1 MNLGVENETTEF
13 KSSMSQLDKGI
24 IGLTAMLNRH
34 NHGTLYIGVDDN
46 GNVIGM
52 DVGAGTL
59 ETVRNRIRS
68 FVQPQI
74 VPEISRHETD
84 DGKSYIS
91 VHVTGFNIPYSCDGR
106 YYIRNVSSNE
116 SAGPDVV
123 AQLVMARGFDP
134 LKNQKSDLQE
144 LTFNTLFGIMVTRD
158 LHPRKDAGFYRS
170 HGMVDEHDMFN
181 LTAYLVSDQN
191 SIPMQVVRFNGTDRT
206 AVSSRT
212 DFGGQSL
219 IASAR
224 AILEHVSSYMLT
236 TVDLSSGERT
246 ESDLFDFDA
255 FREAWINACV
265 HNSWSALIPPS
276 VLVFFDRIEI
286 VSYGRIPFP
295 ISMDD
300 FFNGDSRPVNRS
312 LFELFTLVGLTE
324 QSGHGVPT
332 IVRSYGREAFHI
344 TDNGMIVTI
353 PFAFEPDFA
362 KTKRTI
368 DMDDLD
374 ENSRMI
380 LCYLDANPNAKLSDV
395 AEKTGISL
403 SSVKKIVSSLK
414 RDGFLRNDG
423 TNRNSRWVV
432 LRGCPGESVRLGS

>member
-1 MNLGVENETTEF
+1 MNLGDENETTEF
-13 KSSMSQLDKGI
+13 KASMSQLDKGI

-34 NHGTLYIGVDDN
+34 NHGTLYIGVDDD

-68 FVQPQI
+68 FVQPQV

-84 DGKSYIS
+84 DGRSYIS
-91 VHVTGFNIPYSCDGR
+91 VRVTGYNIPYSCDGR

-123 AQLVMARGFDP
+123 AQLVMARGIDP
-134 LKNQKSDLQE
+134 LKNQRSDLQE

-170 HGMVDEHDMFN
+170 HGMVDDHGMFN

-191 SIPMQVVRFNGTDRT
+191 CIPMQVVRFNGTDRT

-219 IASAR
+219 VASAR

-236 TVDLSSGERT
+236 EVDLSGGERT
-246 ESDLFDFDA
+246 ERNLFDFDA

-265 HNSWSALIPPS
+265 HNSWGALVPPS
-276 VLVFFDRIEI
+276 VLVFFDRMEI

-295 ISMDD
+295 FSMDD
-300 FFNGDSRPVNRS
+300 FYSGDSRPVNRS

-344 TDNGMIVTI
+344 TDNGVVVTI
-353 PFAFEPDFA
+353 PFSFEPDFA
-362 KTKRTI
+362 RTRKAV
-368 DMDDLD
+368 DDVSNLD
-374 ENSRMI
+374 EDSRKV
-380 LCYLDANPNAKLSDV
+380 LRYLDSNPDAKLSDV
-395 AEKTGISL
+395 AEATGIGL

-414 RDGFLRNDG
+414 SEGRLRNDG

-432 LRGCPGESVRLGS
+432 L

>member
-1 MNLGVENETTEF
+1 MNLGDENETTEF
-13 KSSMSQLDKGI
+13 KTSMSQLDKGI

-34 NHGTLYIGVDDN
+34 NHGTLYIGVDDD

-52 DVGAGTL
+52 DVGAGTV
-59 ETVRNRIRS
+59 ETIRNRIRS
-68 FVQPQI
+68 FVQPQV

-84 DGKSYIS
+84 DGRSYIS
-91 VHVTGFNIPYSCDGR
+91 VRVTGYNIPYSCDGR

-123 AQLVMARGFDP
+123 AQLVMARGIDL
-134 LKNQKSDLQE
+134 LKDQRSDLQE

-170 HGMVDEHDMFN
+170 HGMVDEHGMFN

-236 TVDLSSGERT
+236 EVDLSGGERT
-246 ESDLFDFDA
+246 ERNLFDFDA

-265 HNSWSALIPPS
+265 HNSWGALVPPS
-276 VLVFFDRIEI
+276 VLVFFDRMEI

-295 ISMDD
+295 LAMDD
-300 FFNGDSRPVNRS
+300 FYNGDSRPVNRS

-344 TDNGMIVTI
+344 TDNGMVVTI
-353 PFAFEPDFA
+353 PFSFEPDFA
-362 KTKRTI
+362 RARKAVE
-368 DMDDLD
+368 DVSDLD
-374 ENSRMI
+374 EDSRKV
-380 LCYLDANPNAKLSDV
+380 LRYLDSNPDAKLSDV
-395 AEKTGISL
+395 AEETGIGL

-414 RDGFLRNDG
+414 SEGRLRNDG

-432 LRGCPGESVRLGS
+432 L

>member
-1 MNLGVENETTEF
+1 MNLGDENETTEF
-13 KSSMSQLDKGI
+13 KTSMSQLDKGI

-34 NHGTLYIGVDDN
+34 NHGTLYIGVDDD

-52 DVGAGTL
+52 DVGAGTV
-59 ETVRNRIRS
+59 ETIRNRIRS
-68 FVQPQI
+68 FVQPQV

-84 DGKSYIS
+84 DGRSYIS
-91 VHVTGFNIPYSCDGR
+91 VRVTGYNIPYSCDGR

-123 AQLVMARGFDP
+123 AQLVMARGIDL
-134 LKNQKSDLQE
+134 LKDQRSDLQE

-170 HGMVDEHDMFN
+170 HGMVDEHGMFN
-181 LTAYLVSDQN
+181 LTAYLISDQN

-236 TVDLSSGERT
+236 EVDLSGGERT
-246 ESDLFDFDA
+246 GRNLFDFDA

-265 HNSWSALIPPS
+265 HNSWGALVPPS
-276 VLVFFDRIEI
+276 VLVFFDRMEI

-295 ISMDD
+295 LAMDD
-300 FFNGDSRPVNRS
+300 FYNGDSRPVNRS

-344 TDNGMIVTI
+344 TDNGMVVTI
-353 PFAFEPDFA
+353 PFSFEPDFA
-362 KTKRTI
+362 RARKAVE
-368 DMDDLD
+368 DVSDLD
-374 ENSRMI
+374 EDSRKV
-380 LCYLDANPNAKLSDV
+380 LRYLDSNPDAKLSDV
-395 AEKTGISL
+395 AEETGIGL

-414 RDGFLRNDG
+414 SEGRLRNDG

-432 LRGCPGESVRLGS
+432 L

>member
-1 MNLGVENETTEF
+1 MNLGDENETTEF
-13 KSSMSQLDKGI
+13 KASMSQLDKGI

-34 NHGTLYIGVDDN
+34 NHGTLYIGVDDD

-59 ETVRNRIRS
+59 ETIRNRIRS
-68 FVQPQI
+68 FVQPQV

-84 DGKSYIS
+84 DGRSYIS
-91 VHVTGFNIPYSCDGR
+91 VRVTGYNIPYSCDGR

-123 AQLVMARGFDP
+123 AQLVMARGIDP
-134 LKNQKSDLQE
+134 LKNQRSDLQE

-170 HGMVDEHDMFN
+170 HGMVDDHGMFN

-191 SIPMQVVRFNGTDRT
+191 SIPMQVVRFDGTDRT

-236 TVDLSSGERT
+236 EVDLSGGERT
-246 ESDLFDFDA
+246 ERNLFDFDA

-265 HNSWSALIPPS
+265 HNSWGARVPPS
-276 VLVFFDRIEI
+276 VLVFFDRMEI

-295 ISMDD
+295 FSMDD
-300 FFNGDSRPVNRS
+300 FYSGDSRPVNRS

-344 TDNGMIVTI
+344 TDNGVVVTI
-353 PFAFEPDFA
+353 PFSFEPDFA
-362 KTKRTI
+362 RTRKTV
-368 DMDDLD
+368 DDVSGLD
-374 ENSRMI
+374 EDSRKV
-380 LCYLDANPNAKLSDV
+380 LRYLGSNPGAKLSDV
-395 AEKTGISL
+395 AEATGIGL

-414 RDGFLRNDG
+414 SEGHLRNDG

-432 LRGCPGESVRLGS
+432 L

>member
-1 MNLGVENETTEF
+1 MNLGDENETTEF
-13 KSSMSQLDKGI
+13 KTSMSQLDKGI

-34 NHGTLYIGVDDN
+34 NHGTLYIGVDDD

-52 DVGAGTL
+52 DVGAGTV
-59 ETVRNRIRS
+59 ETIRNRIRS
-68 FVQPQI
+68 FVQPQV

-84 DGKSYIS
+84 DGRSYIS
-91 VHVTGFNIPYSCDGR
+91 VRVTGYNIPYSCDGR

-123 AQLVMARGFDP
+123 AQLVMARGIDL
-134 LKNQKSDLQE
+134 LKDQRSDLQE

-170 HGMVDEHDMFN
+170 HGMVDEHGMFN
-181 LTAYLVSDQN
+181 LTAYLISDQN

-236 TVDLSSGERT
+236 EVDLSGGERT
-246 ESDLFDFDA
+246 ERNLFDFDA

-265 HNSWSALIPPS
+265 HNSWGALVPPS
-276 VLVFFDRIEI
+276 VLVFFDRMEI

-295 ISMDD
+295 LAMDD
-300 FFNGDSRPVNRS
+300 FYNGDSRPVNRS

-344 TDNGMIVTI
+344 TDNGMVVTI
-353 PFAFEPDFA
+353 PFSFEPDFA
-362 KTKRTI
+362 RARKAVE
-368 DMDDLD
+368 DVSDLD
-374 ENSRMI
+374 EDSRKV
-380 LCYLDANPNAKLSDV
+380 LRYLDSNPDAKLSDV
-395 AEKTGISL
+395 AEETGISL

-414 RDGFLRNDG
+414 SEGRLRNDG

-432 LRGCPGESVRLGS
+432 L

>member
-1 MNLGVENETTEF
+1 MNLGDENETTEF
-13 KSSMSQLDKGI
+13 KTSMSQLDKGI

-34 NHGTLYIGVDDN
+34 NHGTLYIGVDDD

-52 DVGAGTL
+52 DVGAGTV
-59 ETVRNRIRS
+59 ETIRNRIRS
-68 FVQPQI
+68 FVQPQV

-84 DGKSYIS
+84 DGRSYIS
-91 VHVTGFNIPYSCDGR
+91 VRVTGYNIPYSCDGR

-123 AQLVMARGFDP
+123 AQLVMARGIDL
-134 LKNQKSDLQE
+134 LKDQRSDLQE

-170 HGMVDEHDMFN
+170 HGMVDEHGMFN
-181 LTAYLVSDQN
+181 LTAYLISDQN

-236 TVDLSSGERT
+236 EVDLSGGERT
-246 ESDLFDFDA
+246 ERNLFDFDA

-265 HNSWSALIPPS
+265 HNSWGALVPPS
-276 VLVFFDRIEI
+276 VLVFFDRMEI

-295 ISMDD
+295 LAMDD
-300 FFNGDSRPVNRS
+300 FYNGDSRPVNRS

-344 TDNGMIVTI
+344 TDNGMVVTI
-353 PFAFEPDFA
+353 PFSFEPDFA
-362 KTKRTI
+362 RARKAVE
-368 DMDDLD
+368 DVSDLD
-374 ENSRMI
+374 EDSRKV
-380 LCYLDANPNAKLSDV
+380 LRYLDSNPDAKLSDV
-395 AEKTGISL
+395 AEETGIGL

-414 RDGFLRNDG
+414 SEGRLRNDG

-432 LRGCPGESVRLGS
+432 L

>member
-1 MNLGVENETTEF
+1 MNLGDENETTEF
-13 KSSMSQLDKGI
+13 KASMSQLDKGI

-34 NHGTLYIGVDDN
+34 NHGTLYIGVDDD

-68 FVQPQI
+68 FVQPQV

-84 DGKSYIS
+84 DGRSYIS
-91 VHVTGFNIPYSCDGR
+91 VRVTGYNIPYSCDGR

-123 AQLVMARGFDP
+123 AQLVMARGIDP
-134 LKNQKSDLQE
+134 LKNQRSDLQE

-170 HGMVDEHDMFN
+170 HGMVDDHGMFN

-191 SIPMQVVRFNGTDRT
+191 CIPMQVVRFNGTDRT

-219 IASAR
+219 VASAR

-236 TVDLSSGERT
+236 KVDLSGGERT
-246 ESDLFDFDA
+246 ERNLFDFDA

-265 HNSWSALIPPS
+265 HNSWGALVPPS
-276 VLVFFDRIEI
+276 VLVFFDRMEI

-295 ISMDD
+295 FSMDD
-300 FFNGDSRPVNRS
+300 FYSGDSRPVNRS

-344 TDNGMIVTI
+344 TDNGVVVTI
-353 PFAFEPDFA
+353 PFSFEPDFA
-362 KTKRTI
+362 RTRKAV
-368 DMDDLD
+368 DDVSNLD
-374 ENSRMI
+374 EDSRKV
-380 LCYLDANPNAKLSDV
+380 LRYLDSNPDAKLSDV
-395 AEKTGISL
+395 AEATGIGL

-414 RDGFLRNDG
+414 SEGRLRNDG

-432 LRGCPGESVRLGS
+432 L

>member
-1 MNLGVENETTEF
+1 MNLGDENETTEF
-13 KSSMSQLDKGI
+13 KASMSQLDKGI
-24 IGLTAMLNRH
+24 IGLAAMLNRH
-34 NHGTLYIGVDDN
+34 NHGTLYIGVDDD

-59 ETVRNRIRS
+59 ETIRNRIRS
-68 FVQPQI
+68 FVQPQV

-84 DGKSYIS
+84 DGRSYIS
-91 VHVTGFNIPYSCDGR
+91 IRVTGYNIPYSCDGR

-123 AQLVMARGFDP
+123 AQLVMARGIDP
-134 LKNQKSDLQE
+134 LKNQRSDLQE

-158 LHPRKDAGFYRS
+158 LHPLKDAGFYRS
-170 HGMVDEHDMFN
+170 HKMVDDHGMFN

-236 TVDLSSGERT
+236 EVDLSGGERT
-246 ESDLFDFDA
+246 ERNLFDFDA

-265 HNSWSALIPPS
+265 HNSWGALVPPS
-276 VLVFFDRIEI
+276 VLVFFDRMEI

-295 ISMDD
+295 FSMDD
-300 FFNGDSRPVNRS
+300 FYSGDSRPVNRS

-344 TDNGMIVTI
+344 TDNGMVVTI
-353 PFAFEPDFA
+353 PFSFEPDFA
-362 KTKRTI
+362 RTRKTVN
-368 DMDDLD
+368 DMSGLD
-374 ENSRMI
+374 ENSKMV
-380 LCYLDANPNAKLSDV
+380 LQYLGSNPGAKLSDV
-395 AEKTGISL
+395 SEETGIGL

-414 RDGFLRNDG
+414 SEGHLRNDG

-432 LRGCPGESVRLGS
+432 L

>member
-1 MNLGVENETTEF
+1 MNLGDENETTEF
-13 KSSMSQLDKGI
+13 KTSMSQLDKGI

-34 NHGTLYIGVDDN
+34 NHGTLYIGVDDY

-52 DVGAGTL
+52 DVGAGTV
-59 ETVRNRIRS
+59 ETIRNRIRS
-68 FVQPQI
+68 FVQPQV

-84 DGKSYIS
+84 DGRSYIS
-91 VHVTGFNIPYSCDGR
+91 VRVTGYNIPYSCDGR

-123 AQLVMARGFDP
+123 AQLVMARGIDL
-134 LKNQKSDLQE
+134 LKDQRSDLQE

-170 HGMVDEHDMFN
+170 HGMVDEHGMFN
-181 LTAYLVSDQN
+181 LTAYLISDQN

-236 TVDLSSGERT
+236 EVDLSGGERT
-246 ESDLFDFDA
+246 ERNLFDFDA

-265 HNSWSALIPPS
+265 HNSWGALVPPS
-276 VLVFFDRIEI
+276 VLVFFDRMEI

-295 ISMDD
+295 LAMDD
-300 FFNGDSRPVNRS
+300 FYNGDSRPVNRS

-344 TDNGMIVTI
+344 TDNGMVVTI
-353 PFAFEPDFA
+353 PFSFEPDFA
-362 KTKRTI
+362 RTRKAVE
-368 DMDDLD
+368 DVSDLD
-374 ENSRMI
+374 EDSRKV
-380 LCYLDANPNAKLSDV
+380 LRYLDSNPDAKLSDV
-395 AEKTGISL
+395 AEETGIGL

-414 RDGFLRNDG
+414 SEGRLRNDG

-432 LRGCPGESVRLGS
+432 L

>member
-1 MNLGVENETTEF
+1 MLEPSLVRGQMNLGVENETTEF

-52 DVGAGTL
+52 DVSAGTL

-123 AQLVMARGFDP
+123 AQLVMARGIDP

-170 HGMVDEHDMFN
+170 HGMVDEHGMFN

-246 ESDLFDFDA
+246 ESNLFDFDA

-344 TDNGMIVTI
+344 TDNGMVVTI

-362 KTKRTI
+362 KTKKAI
-368 DMDDLD
+368 DIDDLD
-374 ENSRMI
+374 EDSRII

-403 SSVKKIVSSLK
+403 SSVKKMVSSLK
-414 RDGFLRNDG
+414 SEGHLKNDG

-432 LRGCPGESVRLGS
+432 L

>member
-1 MNLGVENETTEF
+1 MNLGDENETTEF
-13 KSSMSQLDKGI
+13 NTSMSQLDKGI

-34 NHGTLYIGVDDN
+34 NHGTLYIGVDDD

-52 DVGAGTL
+52 DVGAGTV
-59 ETVRNRIRS
+59 ETIRNRIRS
-68 FVQPQI
+68 FVQPQV

-84 DGKSYIS
+84 DGRSYIS
-91 VHVTGFNIPYSCDGR
+91 VRVTGYNIPYSCDGR

-116 SAGPDVV
+116 FAGPDVV
-123 AQLVMARGFDP
+123 AQLVMARGIDL
-134 LKNQKSDLQE
+134 LKDQRSDLQE

-158 LHPRKDAGFYRS
+158 LHPRKDAEFYRS
-170 HGMVDEHDMFN
+170 HGMVDEHGMFN

-236 TVDLSSGERT
+236 EVDLSGGERT
-246 ESDLFDFDA
+246 ERNLFDFDA

-265 HNSWSALIPPS
+265 HNSWGALVPPS
-276 VLVFFDRIEI
+276 VLVFFDRMEI

-295 ISMDD
+295 LAMDD
-300 FFNGDSRPVNRS
+300 FYNGDSRPVNRS
-312 LFELFTLVGLTE
+312 LFELFTIVGLTE

-344 TDNGMIVTI
+344 TDNGMVVTI
-353 PFAFEPDFA
+353 PFSFEPDFA
-362 KTKRTI
+362 RARKAVE
-368 DMDDLD
+368 DVSDLD
-374 ENSRMI
+374 EDSRKV
-380 LCYLDANPNAKLSDV
+380 LRYLDSNPDAKLSDV
-395 AEKTGISL
+395 AEETGISL

-414 RDGFLRNDG
+414 SEGRLRNDG

-432 LRGCPGESVRLGS
+432 L

>member
-1 MNLGVENETTEF
+1 MNLGDENETTEF
-13 KSSMSQLDKGI
+13 KASMSQLDKGI

-34 NHGTLYIGVDDN
+34 NHGTLYIGVDDD

-59 ETVRNRIRS
+59 ETIRNRIRS
-68 FVQPQI
+68 FVQPQV

-84 DGKSYIS
+84 DGRSYIS
-91 VHVTGFNIPYSCDGR
+91 VRVTGYNIPYSCDGR

-123 AQLVMARGFDP
+123 AQLVMARGIDL
-134 LKNQKSDLQE
+134 LKDQRSDLQE

-170 HGMVDEHDMFN
+170 HGMVDEHGMFN
-181 LTAYLVSDQN
+181 LTAYLISDQN

-224 AILEHVSSYMLT
+224 AILEHVSSYMLSE
-236 TVDLSSGERT
+236 VDLSGGERT
-246 ESDLFDFDA
+246 ERNLFDFDA

-265 HNSWSALIPPS
+265 HNSWSALVPPS
-276 VLVFFDRIEI
+276 VLVFFDRMEI

-295 ISMDD
+295 LAMDD
-300 FFNGDSRPVNRS
+300 FYNGDSRPVNRS

-344 TDNGMIVTI
+344 TDNGMVVTI
-353 PFAFEPDFA
+353 PFSFEPDFA
-362 KTKRTI
+362 RARKAVE
-368 DMDDLD
+368 DVSDLD
-374 ENSRMI
+374 EDSRKV
-380 LCYLDANPNAKLSDV
+380 LRYLDSNPDAKLSDV
-395 AEKTGISL
+395 AEETGIGL

-414 RDGFLRNDG
+414 SEGRLRNDG

-432 LRGCPGESVRLGS
+432 L

>member
-1 MNLGVENETTEF
+1 MNLGDENETTEF
-13 KSSMSQLDKGI
+13 KTSMSQLDKGI

-34 NHGTLYIGVDDN
+34 NHGTLYIGVDDD

-52 DVGAGTL
+52 DVGAGTV
-59 ETVRNRIRS
+59 ETIRNRIRS
-68 FVQPQI
+68 FVQPQV

-84 DGKSYIS
+84 DGRSYIS
-91 VHVTGFNIPYSCDGR
+91 VRVTGYNIPYSCDGR

-116 SAGPDVV
+116 FAGPDVV
-123 AQLVMARGFDP
+123 AQLVMARGIDL
-134 LKNQKSDLQE
+134 LKDQRSDLQE

-170 HGMVDEHDMFN
+170 HGMVDEHGMFN

-236 TVDLSSGERT
+236 EVDLSGGERT
-246 ESDLFDFDA
+246 ERNLFDFDA

-265 HNSWSALIPPS
+265 HNSWGALVPPS
-276 VLVFFDRIEI
+276 VLVFFDRMEI

-295 ISMDD
+295 LAMDD
-300 FFNGDSRPVNRS
+300 FYNGDSRPVNRS
-312 LFELFTLVGLTE
+312 LFELFTIVGLTE

-344 TDNGMIVTI
+344 TDNGMVVTI
-353 PFAFEPDFA
+353 PFSFEPDFA
-362 KTKRTI
+362 RARKAVE
-368 DMDDLD
+368 DVSDLD
-374 ENSRMI
+374 EDSRKV
-380 LCYLDANPNAKLSDV
+380 LRYLDSNPDAKLSDV
-395 AEKTGISL
+395 AEETGISL

-414 RDGFLRNDG
+414 SEGRLRNDG

-432 LRGCPGESVRLGS
+432 L

>member
-1 MNLGVENETTEF
+1 MNLGDENETTEF
-13 KSSMSQLDKGI
+13 KASMSQLDKGI

-34 NHGTLYIGVDDN
+34 NHGTLYIGVDDD

-52 DVGAGTL
+52 DVGAGTV
-59 ETVRNRIRS
+59 ETIRNRIRS
-68 FVQPQI
+68 FVQPQV

-84 DGKSYIS
+84 DGRSYIS
-91 VHVTGFNIPYSCDGR
+91 VRVTGYNIPYSCDGR

-116 SAGPDVV
+116 FAGPDVV
-123 AQLVMARGFDP
+123 AQLVMARGIDL
-134 LKNQKSDLQE
+134 LKDQRSDLQE

-170 HGMVDEHDMFN
+170 HGMVDEHGMFN

-236 TVDLSSGERT
+236 EVDLSGGERT
-246 ESDLFDFDA
+246 ERNLFDFDA

-265 HNSWSALIPPS
+265 HNSWGALVPPS
-276 VLVFFDRIEI
+276 VLVFFDRMEI

-295 ISMDD
+295 LAMDD
-300 FFNGDSRPVNRS
+300 FYNGDSRPVNRS

-344 TDNGMIVTI
+344 TDNGMVVTI
-353 PFAFEPDFA
+353 PFSFEPDFA
-362 KTKRTI
+362 RARKAVE
-368 DMDDLD
+368 DVSDLD
-374 ENSRMI
+374 EDSRKV
-380 LCYLDANPNAKLSDV
+380 LRYLDSNPDAKLSDV
-395 AEKTGISL
+395 AEETEISL

-414 RDGFLRNDG
+414 SEGRLRNDG

-432 LRGCPGESVRLGS
+432 L

>member
-1 MNLGVENETTEF
+1 M
-13 KSSMSQLDKGI
+13 
-24 IGLTAMLNRH
+24 
-34 NHGTLYIGVDDN
+34 
-46 GNVIGM
+46 
-52 DVGAGTL
+52 
-59 ETVRNRIRS
+59 
-68 FVQPQI
+68 
-74 VPEISRHETD
+74 PEISRHETD
-84 DGKSYIS
+84 DGRSYIS
-91 VHVTGFNIPYSCDGR
+91 VRVTGYNIPYSCDGR

-123 AQLVMARGFDP
+123 AQLVMARGIDL
-134 LKNQKSDLQE
+134 LKDQRSDLQE

-170 HGMVDEHDMFN
+170 HGMVDEHGMFN
-181 LTAYLVSDQN
+181 LTAYLISDQN

-236 TVDLSSGERT
+236 EVDLSGGERT
-246 ESDLFDFDA
+246 ERNLFDFDA

-265 HNSWSALIPPS
+265 HNSWGALVPPS
-276 VLVFFDRIEI
+276 VLVFFDRMEI

-295 ISMDD
+295 LAMDD
-300 FFNGDSRPVNRS
+300 FYNGDSRPVNRS

-332 IVRSYGREAFHI
+332 IVRRYGREAFHI
-344 TDNGMIVTI
+344 TDNGVVVTI
-353 PFAFEPDFA
+353 PFSFEPDFA
-362 KTKRTI
+362 RARKAVE
-368 DMDDLD
+368 DVSDLD
-374 ENSRMI
+374 EDSRKV
-380 LCYLDANPNAKLSDV
+380 LRYLDSNPDAKLSDV
-395 AEKTGISL
+395 AEETGIGL

-414 RDGFLRNDG
+414 SEGRLRNDG

-432 LRGCPGESVRLGS
+432 L